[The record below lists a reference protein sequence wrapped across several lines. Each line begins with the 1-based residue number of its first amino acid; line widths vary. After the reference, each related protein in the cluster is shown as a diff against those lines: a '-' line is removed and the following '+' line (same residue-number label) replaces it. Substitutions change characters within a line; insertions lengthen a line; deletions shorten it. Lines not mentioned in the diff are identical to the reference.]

1 MTKAEIIYHLAIIKM
16 EEDADQIV
24 QLQAL
29 NERLYALIARLRQEI
44 DVLKERV
51 TAAQIGIMLLNQ
63 TLEEHDRML
72 YNVRLSYR
80 DLHLA
85 HEELLRRRNNV

>member
-1 MTKAEIIYHLAIIKM
+1 M

-44 DVLKERV
+44 DVLKKRV

-80 DLHLA
+80 VLHLA

>member
-1 MTKAEIIYHLAIIKM
+1 M

-44 DVLKERV
+44 DILKERV
-51 TAAQIGIMLLNQ
+51 TAAQIGIMLLNR
-63 TLEEHDRML
+63 TLDEHDRML

-80 DLHLA
+80 VLHLA
-85 HEELLRRRNNV
+85 HEELRRRRNNV

>member
-1 MTKAEIIYHLAIIKM
+1 MTKAQIIYHLAIIKM

-24 QLQAL
+24 QLRAL

-80 DLHLA
+80 VLHLA

>member
-1 MTKAEIIYHLAIIKM
+1 M
-16 EEDADQIV
+16 EEERDQIV
-24 QLQAL
+24 QLQNL
-29 NERLYALIARLRQEI
+29 NHNLYILIARLRQEI
-44 DVLKERV
+44 ELLRERV

>member
-1 MTKAEIIYHLAIIKM
+1 M

-29 NERLYALIARLRQEI
+29 SGYLYALIARLRQEI
-44 DVLKERV
+44 EVLRERV
-51 TAAQIGIMLLNQ
+51 TAAQISIMLLNR

-72 YNVRLSYR
+72 YNVRVSYR
-80 DLHLA
+80 VLHLA
-85 HEELLRRRNNV
+85 HEEHFDGYILCQNARKLVSNSRMFP

>member
-1 MTKAEIIYHLAIIKM
+1 M

-24 QLQAL
+24 QLRAL

-51 TAAQIGIMLLNQ
+51 TAAQIGIMLLNR
-63 TLEEHDRML
+63 TLDEHDRML

-80 DLHLA
+80 VLHLA
-85 HEELLRRRNNV
+85 HEELLRRRNHV

>member
-29 NERLYALIARLRQEI
+29 NERLYALIARLRQER
-44 DVLKERV
+44 DLLKERV

-80 DLHLA
+80 VLHLA

>member
-1 MTKAEIIYHLAIIKM
+1 M

-29 NERLYALIARLRQEI
+29 NERLYALIARLGQEI
-44 DVLKERV
+44 DVLRERV

-63 TLEEHDRML
+63 RSRSMTGRSTM
-72 YNVRLSYR
+72 YG
-80 DLHLA
+80 
-85 HEELLRRRNNV
+85 

>member
-1 MTKAEIIYHLAIIKM
+1 M

-44 DVLKERV
+44 DLLKERV

-80 DLHLA
+80 VLHLA

>member
-1 MTKAEIIYHLAIIKM
+1 M

-24 QLQAL
+24 QLRAL

-44 DVLKERV
+44 DLLKERV

>member
-1 MTKAEIIYHLAIIKM
+1 M

-29 NERLYALIARLRQEI
+29 NERLYALIARLRREI
-44 DVLKERV
+44 DLLKERV

>member
-1 MTKAEIIYHLAIIKM
+1 M

-24 QLQAL
+24 QLRAL

-51 TAAQIGIMLLNQ
+51 TAAQIGIMLLNR
-63 TLEEHDRML
+63 TLDEHDRML

-80 DLHLA
+80 VLHLA

>member
-1 MTKAEIIYHLAIIKM
+1 M

>member
-1 MTKAEIIYHLAIIKM
+1 M

-44 DVLKERV
+44 DLLKERV

>member
-1 MTKAEIIYHLAIIKM
+1 M

-24 QLQAL
+24 QLRAL

>member
-1 MTKAEIIYHLAIIKM
+1 M

-80 DLHLA
+80 VLHLA